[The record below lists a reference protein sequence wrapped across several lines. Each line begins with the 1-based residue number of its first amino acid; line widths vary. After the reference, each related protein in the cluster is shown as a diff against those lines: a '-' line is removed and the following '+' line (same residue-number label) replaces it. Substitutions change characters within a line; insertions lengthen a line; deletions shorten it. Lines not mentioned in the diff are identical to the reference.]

1 MEFSEVLKA
10 RRSTR
15 QFTDEGVTAEQ
26 IMKLIDAA
34 IAAPNACNMQS
45 WHFYVVTDEN
55 VKRKLSETK
64 TVADWATT
72 APVIFVVC
80 TAAKA
85 LTARFGDIGENL
97 FAVQDTAAAIEN
109 ILLAA
114 ADMGLGG
121 CFMGAFDKDKC
132 REIVGVAEDHRLVA
146 MVPVGHPAMVL
157 PARPRNPIESAVTF
171 VGDVDKAEYRDTE
184 TQYRKYEVK
193 NSCLKE
199 SVFDNLNLSKS
210 TFHNIN
216 MSGTSFSDINM
227 KNCKYGGLTLAETEF
242 GCVDMKKCEFN
253 NVELCCSNFEN
264 VTFGGSDMKNVDM
277 TTVDFERIDFS
288 GANFDDVNFSG
299 ANFDDVDFSGVDFGA
314 ADMSGAN
321 FDGAD
326 MSGASFCDVD
336 LSGADFSGA
345 AFDGGCEFNGATV
358 DGIDIAEAIRF
369 YKENQGKQ

>member
-15 QFTDEGVTAEQ
+15 QFTDEGVTGEQ
-26 IMKLIDAA
+26 IMKLLDAA
-34 IAAPNACNMQS
+34 VAAPNACNMQS
-45 WHFYVVTDEN
+45 WHFYVVTDES
-55 VKRKLSETK
+55 VKRRLSETK

-85 LTARFGDIGENL
+85 LAVRFGDKAENL

-121 CFMGAFDKDKC
+121 CFMGAFDNDKC
-132 REIVGVAEDHRLVA
+132 REIVGVAEDHRIVA
-146 MVPVGHPAMVL
+146 MVPVGHPAMIL
-157 PARPRNPIESAVTF
+157 PARPRNPIENAVTF
-171 VGDVDKAEYRDTE
+171 VGDMNGEYRNTE

-210 TFHNIN
+210 TFNNIN

-227 KNCKYGGLTLAETEF
+227 KNCKYGGLTLAGTEF
-242 GCVDMKKCEFN
+242 GCVGMNGCR
-253 NVELCCSNFEN
+253 FEN
-264 VTFGGSDMKNVDM
+264 V
-277 TTVDFERIDFS
+277 
-288 GANFDDVNFSG
+288 
-299 ANFDDVDFSGVDFGA
+299 DFG
-314 ADMSGAN
+314 
-321 FDGAD
+321 
-326 MSGASFCDVD
+326 GASFKNC
-336 LSGADFSGA
+336 SFENTS
-345 AFDGGCEFNGATV
+345 FDGC
-358 DGIDIAEAIRF
+358 DI
-369 YKENQGKQ
+369 KVKD

>member
-15 QFTDEGVTAEQ
+15 QFTDEGVTGEQ
-26 IMKLIDAA
+26 IMKLLDAA
-34 IAAPNACNMQS
+34 VAAPNACNMQS
-45 WHFYVVTDEN
+45 WHFYVVTDAS
-55 VKRKLSETK
+55 VKRRLSETK

-85 LTARFGDIGENL
+85 LAARFGDKAENL

-121 CFMGAFDKDKC
+121 CFMGAFDNNKC
-132 REIVGVAEDHRLVA
+132 REIVGVAEDHRIVA
-146 MVPVGHPAMVL
+146 MVPVGHPAMIL

-171 VGDVDKAEYRDTE
+171 VGEASGEYRDTE

-210 TFHNIN
+210 TFNNIN
-216 MSGTSFSDINM
+216 MSETSFSDINM
-227 KNCKYGGLTLAETEF
+227 KNCKYGGLTLAGTEF
-242 GCVDMKKCEFN
+242 GCIEMRGCK
-253 NVELCCSNFEN
+253 FEN
-264 VTFGGSDMKNVDM
+264 V
-277 TTVDFERIDFS
+277 
-288 GANFDDVNFSG
+288 
-299 ANFDDVDFSGVDFGA
+299 DFG
-314 ADMSGAN
+314 
-321 FDGAD
+321 
-326 MSGASFCDVD
+326 GASFKNC
-336 LSGADFSGA
+336 SFENTS
-345 AFDGGCEFNGATV
+345 FDGC
-358 DGIDIAEAIRF
+358 DI
-369 YKENQGKQ
+369 KVKD

>member
-15 QFTDEGVTAEQ
+15 QFTSEGVTAEQ

-34 IAAPNACNMQS
+34 IAAPNSCNMQS
-45 WHFYVVTDEN
+45 WHFYVVTDDN
-55 VKRKLSETK
+55 IKKKLSETK

-85 LTARFGDIGENL
+85 LTARFGDIAENL

-157 PARPRNPIESAVTF
+157 PARPRNPIDSAVTF

-227 KNCKYGGLTLAETEF
+227 SGTSFSDINMKNCKYGGLTLAGTEF
-242 GCVDMKKCEFN
+242 GCVDMQNAK
-253 NVELCCSNFEN
+253 FEN
-264 VTFGGSDMKNVDM
+264 V
-277 TTVDFERIDFS
+277 DF
-288 GANFDDVNFSG
+288 N
-299 ANFDDVDFSGVDFGA
+299 
-314 ADMSGAN
+314 
-321 FDGAD
+321 
-326 MSGASFCDVD
+326 GASFKNC
-336 LSGADFSGA
+336 SFENTS
-345 AFDGGCEFNGATV
+345 FDGC
-358 DGIDIAEAIRF
+358 DI
-369 YKENQGKQ
+369 KVKD

>member
-15 QFTDEGVTAEQ
+15 QFTDEGITGEQ
-26 IMKLIDAA
+26 IMKLLNAA
-34 IAAPNACNMQS
+34 VAAPNACNMQS
-45 WHFYVVTDEN
+45 WHFYVVTDESI
-55 VKRKLSETK
+55 KRRLSETK

-85 LTARFGDIGENL
+85 LAARFGDRGENL

-121 CFMGAFDKDKC
+121 CFMGAFDNDKC
-132 REIVGVAEDHRLVA
+132 REIVGVSEEHRIVA
-146 MVPVGHPAMVL
+146 MVPVGHPAMIL
-157 PARPRNPIESAVTF
+157 PERPRNPIESVVTF
-171 VGDVDKAEYRDTE
+171 VGSVDKAEYRDTE

-210 TFHNIN
+210 TFNNIN

-227 KNCKYGGLTLAETEF
+227 KNCKYGGLTLAGTEF
-242 GCVDMKKCEFN
+242 GCVGMNGCK
-253 NVELCCSNFEN
+253 FEN
-264 VTFGGSDMKNVDM
+264 V
-277 TTVDFERIDFS
+277 
-288 GANFDDVNFSG
+288 
-299 ANFDDVDFSGVDFGA
+299 DFG
-314 ADMSGAN
+314 
-321 FDGAD
+321 
-326 MSGASFCDVD
+326 GASFKNCSFDNT
-336 LSGADFSGA
+336 S
-345 AFDGGCEFNGATV
+345 FDGC
-358 DGIDIAEAIRF
+358 DI
-369 YKENQGKQ
+369 KVKD

>member
-15 QFTDEGVTAEQ
+15 KFTEEGVTSEQ

-45 WHFYVVTDEN
+45 WHFYVVTDES
-55 VKRKLSETK
+55 VKRRLSETK

-85 LTARFGDIGENL
+85 LAARFGDKAENL

-121 CFMGAFDKDKC
+121 CFMGAFDNDKC
-132 REIVGVAEDHRLVA
+132 REIVGVAEDHRIVA
-146 MVPVGHPAMVL
+146 MVPVGHPAMIL

-171 VGDVDKAEYRDTE
+171 VGCIDKAGYRDTE
-184 TQYRKYEVK
+184 TNYRKYEVK
-193 NSCLKE
+193 NSSLEE

-210 TFHNIN
+210 TFNNIN
-216 MSGTSFSDINM
+216 MSETSFSDINM
-227 KNCKYGGLTLAETEF
+227 KNCKYGGITLAGTEF
-242 GCVDMKKCEFN
+242 GCVEMNGCK
-253 NVELCCSNFEN
+253 FEN
-264 VTFGGSDMKNVDM
+264 V
-277 TTVDFERIDFS
+277 
-288 GANFDDVNFSG
+288 
-299 ANFDDVDFSGVDFGA
+299 DFG
-314 ADMSGAN
+314 
-321 FDGAD
+321 
-326 MSGASFCDVD
+326 GASFKNC
-336 LSGADFSGA
+336 SFENTS
-345 AFDGGCEFNGATV
+345 FDGC
-358 DGIDIAEAIRF
+358 DI
-369 YKENQGKQ
+369 KVKD

>member
-15 QFTDEGVTAEQ
+15 QFTDEGITGEQ
-26 IMKLIDAA
+26 IMKLLNAA
-34 IAAPNACNMQS
+34 VAAPNACNMQS
-45 WHFYVVTDEN
+45 WHFYVVTDESI
-55 VKRKLSETK
+55 KRRLSETK

-85 LTARFGDIGENL
+85 LAARFGDRGENL

-121 CFMGAFDKDKC
+121 CFMGAFDNDKC
-132 REIVGVAEDHRLVA
+132 REIVGVSEEHRIVA
-146 MVPVGHPAMVL
+146 MVPVGHPAMIL
-157 PARPRNPIESAVTF
+157 PERPRNPIESVVTF
-171 VGDVDKAEYRDTE
+171 VGSVDKAEYRDTE

-210 TFHNIN
+210 TFNNIN

-227 KNCKYGGLTLAETEF
+227 KNCKYGGLTLAGTEF
-242 GCVDMKKCEFN
+242 GCVGMNGCK
-253 NVELCCSNFEN
+253 FEN
-264 VTFGGSDMKNVDM
+264 V
-277 TTVDFERIDFS
+277 
-288 GANFDDVNFSG
+288 
-299 ANFDDVDFSGVDFGA
+299 DFG
-314 ADMSGAN
+314 
-321 FDGAD
+321 
-326 MSGASFCDVD
+326 GASFKNC
-336 LSGADFSGA
+336 SFENTS
-345 AFDGGCEFNGATV
+345 FDGC
-358 DGIDIAEAIRF
+358 DI
-369 YKENQGKQ
+369 KVKD

>member
-15 QFTDEGVTAEQ
+15 QFTDEGVTGEQ
-26 IMKLIDAA
+26 IMKLLDAA
-34 IAAPNACNMQS
+34 VAAPNACNMQS
-45 WHFYVVTDEN
+45 WHFYVVTDES
-55 VKRKLSETK
+55 VKRRLSETK

-85 LTARFGDIGENL
+85 LAVRFGDKAENL

-121 CFMGAFDKDKC
+121 CFMGAFDNDKC
-132 REIVGVAEDHRLVA
+132 REIVGVSEEHRIVA
-146 MVPVGHPAMVL
+146 MVPVGHPAMIL
-157 PARPRNPIESAVTF
+157 PERPRNPIESVVTF
-171 VGDVDKAEYRDTE
+171 VGSVDKAEYRDTE

-210 TFHNIN
+210 TFNNIN

-227 KNCKYGGLTLAETEF
+227 KNCKYGGLTLAGTEF
-242 GCVDMKKCEFN
+242 GCVGMNGCK
-253 NVELCCSNFEN
+253 FEN
-264 VTFGGSDMKNVDM
+264 V
-277 TTVDFERIDFS
+277 
-288 GANFDDVNFSG
+288 
-299 ANFDDVDFSGVDFGA
+299 DFG
-314 ADMSGAN
+314 
-321 FDGAD
+321 
-326 MSGASFCDVD
+326 GASFKNCSFDNT
-336 LSGADFSGA
+336 S
-345 AFDGGCEFNGATV
+345 FDGC
-358 DGIDIAEAIRF
+358 DI
-369 YKENQGKQ
+369 KVKD